1 MRKLFILLVAVFLF
15 GSVNALQVQ
24 PNEIT
29 IEGEKGDFYMQ
40 TITLFNDYNMPVN
53 VTITASNIN
62 CFLPVTTI
70 SLQPYSAYQI
80 PIGFYLNESKKGFII
95 YQCET
100 NFVYQP
106 VEINV
111 QKEEI
116 KVVIY
121 PEKPKA
127 GDTIAIMLV
136 NEDLINAHGF
146 LLCTAS
152 GRVYQVVITD
162 GIGLVKLNE
171 SEPAGVAIL
180 RIVGED
186 ISPIYKTINIT
197 EGSVTQNYIT
207 ISAPTKKQVG
217 EKVTAT
223 VVYNGNP
230 VSTSIEVIK
239 PSGETMTLYT
249 DSSGKVSFTVD
260 EVGKWTL
267 HVKKGSAEATA
278 SIDVSR
284 KTITLDYYPEE
295 PSIIDKIT
303 IYLPADDFSV
313 FADGEELHVSGNK
326 AYFNPNEAGDY
337 TIVAYNS
344 TAEGKLTIHVKN
356 AVTIKA
362 KNMKGYLTYPYTAS
376 KMENIIFE
384 LYDYNGNPLHGYALD
399 VSGEGMNY
407 RINAWSAVK
416 FDKAGTYMISFS
428 GNDEYAPASISITV
442 EGREAGAS
450 WWWAVGAVVVIIVA
464 VTGYKYRDKVVG
476 LFKREFS
483 GEIYKDKE

>member
-1 MRKLFILLVAVFLF
+1 MKKLFILLLAVFMF

-29 IEGEKGDFYMQ
+29 VDGQQDDFIMQ
-40 TITLFNDYNMPVN
+40 TITLFNDYSMPVN

-62 CFLPVTTI
+62 CFLPVTTV

-116 KVVIY
+116 KVMIY

-127 GDTIAIMLV
+127 GDTIAIMLMS
-136 NEDLINAHGF
+136 EKLINAHGF

-197 EGSVTQNYIT
+197 EGSVAQNYIT
-207 ISAPTKKQVG
+207 ISAPAKKQSG
-217 EKVTAT
+217 ETVTAT
-223 VVYNGNP
+223 VVYNGKP
-230 VSTSIEVIK
+230 LSTSVEIIK
-239 PSGETMTLYT
+239 PSGEITTLYT
-249 DSSGKVSFTVD
+249 DSNGKVSFTVD
-260 EVGKWTL
+260 EIGKWTI
-267 HVKKGSAEATA
+267 HAKKGDVEATA

-284 KTITLDYYPEE
+284 KTVILDYSPEE
-295 PSIIDKIT
+295 PSVRDRIT
-303 IYLPADDFSV
+303 IYLPSDDFKV
-313 FADGEELHVSGNK
+313 FADSEKLEISGKK
-326 AYFNPNEAGDY
+326 AYFNPEEAGDY
-337 TIVAYNS
+337 TIMAYNS
-344 TAEGKLTIHVKN
+344 TAEGKTTIHVKN
-356 AVTIKA
+356 AVVIRA
-362 KNMKGYLTYPYTAS
+362 KDEKGYIDYPYRAS
-376 KMENIIFE
+376 KMDNVMFE
-384 LYDYNGNPLHGYALD
+384 VYDYTGNPVNGYMLD
-399 VSGEGMNY
+399 ISGNGQNY
-407 RINAWSAVK
+407 KVNSWSYFK
-416 FDKAGTYMISFS
+416 FEKAGTYVVSFS
-428 GNDEYAPASISITV
+428 GDDEYAPASITITI
-442 EGREAGAS
+442 EGREAGGG
-450 WWWAVGAVVVIIVA
+450 WTWLIAVVVIVA
-464 VTGYKYRDKVVG
+464 VAIGGYKYRDKIIG
-476 LFKREFS
+476 LIKGEFS